1 MIKILNNYKELL
13 DIQESKYK
21 QGFGWTVESIS
32 WTITKYTFTDGE
44 IIIYEEL

>member
-1 MIKILNNYKELL
+1 MIKILNDYKELL
-13 DIQESKYK
+13 DIQEAKYK

-44 IIIYEEL
+44 IIIYEEF

>member
-1 MIKILNNYKELL
+1 MMKVLNNYKELL

-21 QGFGWTVESIS
+21 QGFGWTVENIS
-32 WTITKYTFTDGE
+32 WTITKYIFADGE